1 MRFVSYTRTTSC
13 YPGADIP
20 SDVITA
26 QNERIKNYAVKHGWK
41 IENRYSDRKKS
52 KEENTAFEKLL
63 NDGIQR
69 KFDAVIV
76 DSIFRAGKDLWS
88 AREVL
93 LQTLHYAGIGFVV
106 VEDDYI
112 SIGKSNAE
120 AEAYF
125 DKQYGILR
133 SENIRHRVLHRNR
146 SGVLSWNDA
155 KYGYRLTDDYELVI
169 DEETAPVVKRIF
181 QMCADGMPIPKV
193 AAVLSEEK
201 IPSPLAMRGTNVKI
215 DDPYKWTRL
224 SVRRLLDKTV
234 YIGHW
239 SKVVQGE
246 VIEFTN
252 EPIISEELFRE
263 AQKVINS
270 LYLTY
275 LPKEK
280 FKYAMKMNEDDRGS
294 FTELVHTA
302 DCGQVSINISKPGI
316 TKGQHWH
323 NSKWELFIVVHGHGL
338 IQERNINTGEMVE
351 FEVSGEKIE
360 AVHMIPGWTH
370 NIINLSDTED
380 LVTVMTCNEVFDP
393 NRPDTF
399 FEVV

>member
-1 MRFVSYTRTTSC
+1 
-13 YPGADIP
+13 
-20 SDVITA
+20 
-26 QNERIKNYAVKHGWK
+26 
-41 IENRYSDRKKS
+41 
-52 KEENTAFEKLL
+52 
-63 NDGIQR
+63 
-69 KFDAVIV
+69 
-76 DSIFRAGKDLWS
+76 
-88 AREVL
+88 
-93 LQTLHYAGIGFVV
+93 
-106 VEDDYI
+106 
-112 SIGKSNAE
+112 
-120 AEAYF
+120 
-125 DKQYGILR
+125 
-133 SENIRHRVLHRNR
+133 
-146 SGVLSWNDA
+146 
-155 KYGYRLTDDYELVI
+155 
-169 DEETAPVVKRIF
+169 
-181 QMCADGMPIPKV
+181 
-193 AAVLSEEK
+193 
-201 IPSPLAMRGTNVKI
+201 MRGTNVKI
-215 DDPYKWTRL
+215 DDLYKWTWL
-224 SVRRLLDKTV
+224 SVRRLLDETV
-234 YIGHW
+234 YIGQW
-239 SKVVQGE
+239 SKVVQGK